1 MAPSSTEPRQIL
13 VVLNPARRKA
23 LYQLV
28 TEITAYIQSHFDTKT
43 DGDDDDDNGG
53 PNLEHDWPPN
63 QHKAEAAPGDVTG
76 NSDRSPAPSGHAED
90 NILVSQNPTSAN
102 SELAEVRKAAVNH
115 FNQWRKDFLVKLK
128 ETLAKPDDAE
138 VLDLRQKRKEKMA
151 QVKADTPAEG
161 EDLLKFD
168 HDDKISTTT
177 TVIPSAEADAV
188 KALQAIYHPVPT
200 RLTTVPVED
209 RKEVL
214 SAVLILLL
222 STGHYSA
229 YSRTFITCLASAFGL
244 PLSFLNEEEAQIA
257 KTMIEATNEAEK
269 AKQSGQMSAEAE
281 AEKRKQQNKTSR
293 FWKVGLASVAGA
305 ALIGVTGGLAAP
317 VVAGAIGG
325 IMGSVGLGG
334 LASFLGIFWMNGAL
348 VGTLFGAFGARMT
361 VSLLRSVAM
370 ILESLKS

>member
-28 TEITAYIQSHFDTKT
+28 SEITTYMQAQIDTKT
-43 DGDDDDDNGG
+43 DDDGG
-53 PNLEHDWPPN
+53 QDLEDSWSSEQN
-63 QHKAEAAPGDVTG
+63 RTGAAVGDVHE
-76 NSDRSPAPSGHAED
+76 NSVRSPGTLSRHPEE
-90 NILVSQNPTSAN
+90 NILTSQGQTSGIT
-102 SELAEVRKAAVNH
+102 ELAEVRKAVVTH
-115 FNQWRKDFLVKLK
+115 FNEWRKDFLVKLK
-128 ETLAKPDDAE
+128 EILVKADDAE
-138 VLDLRQKRKEKMA
+138 MLNLRQKRKEQMA

-168 HDDKISTTT
+168 TERTTT
-177 TVIPSAEADAV
+177 SDAVQPNADAV
-188 KALQAIYHPVPT
+188 EALRAIYHPVPT

-229 YSRTFITCLASAFGL
+229 YSRTFITYLASAFGL
-244 PLSFLNEEEAQIA
+244 PLSFLNDEEAQIA

-325 IMGSVGLGG
+325 LMGSVGLGG

-361 VSLLRSVAM
+361 VSLHTNDIVL
-370 ILESLKS
+370 LDLGKY